1 MGKGKFIDEGIE
13 ALAKLLKITPTTT
26 PKIRPKR
33 GTGAA
38 FSNKTTSEI
47 TAGATNSRTGGDDA
61 VAKGMEA
68 GRTRT
73 GNTSSGPKGGTITEG
88 TLSWT
93 RMQEAASRGSR
104 ARADR
109 VAKLDIK
116 KANGTITADEREALK
131 MLNKASKLAAQS
143 SAFKSA
149 ATQSVAKRGK
159 GVTLAGPRGATYKV
173 GAKAE
178 KVSDMIIGNRTN
190 GINSNTGEVYG
201 NPTNAQVQTAIRNAD
216 AKAKLSI
223 QAAISAKKKR
233 PVPSKA
239 ENTAKRKANV
249 AKYYRKGK

>member
-1 MGKGKFIDEGIE
+1 MGILSKTIKKAG
-13 ALAKLLKITPTTT
+13 AKVLKKIADADNVK
-26 PKIRPKR
+26 PKA
-33 GTGAA
+33 GTGFK

-47 TAGATNSRTGGDDA
+47 TAGATNSRTAGDDA

-73 GNTSSGPKGGTITEG
+73 GNTSSGPTGGTITEG
-88 TLSWT
+88 TLSYP
-93 RMQEAASRGSR
+93 RMQESATLGSR
-104 ARADR
+104 ARANK
-109 VAKLDIK
+109 VAKLEIK

-131 MLNKASKLAAQS
+131 MLNKASKLAAE
-143 SAFKSA
+143 SAALKGA

-159 GVTLAGPRGATYKV
+159 GVTLAGPNGSTYNV

-239 ENTAKRKANV
+239 ENIARRKANT
-249 AKYYRKGK
+249 AKYYGKKK